1 MSEAEIPVV
10 DIQPNLE
17 NKDNTIRVISDQA
30 SLSEHILFLYEVG
43 IKKANEIWHKD
54 CFLK

>member
-17 NKDNTIRVISDQA
+17 NKDTIRVISDQA